1 MPRLSRTRLRNQA
14 RRKKRL
20 AARRHSRREH
30 RQARKEG
37 LGRRFI
43 ANRVIASSLT

>member
-20 AARRHSRREH
+20 AARRRIRRE
-30 RQARKEG
+30 RKLARK
-37 LGRRFI
+37 
-43 ANRVIASSLT
+43 NASFAR

>member
-1 MPRLSRTRLRNQA
+1 VRNQA

-30 RQARKEG
+30 RQAGKKG
-37 LGRRFI
+37 SG
-43 ANRVIASSLT
+43 VGSSRTE